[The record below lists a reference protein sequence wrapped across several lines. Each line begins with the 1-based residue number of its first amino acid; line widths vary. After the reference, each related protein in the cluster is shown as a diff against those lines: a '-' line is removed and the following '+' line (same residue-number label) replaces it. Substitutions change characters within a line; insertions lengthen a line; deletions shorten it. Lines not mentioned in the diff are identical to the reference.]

1 MLASDA
7 DENEDGVFNPL
18 SLIEA
23 TLWNEKDFW
32 KRIDIFEGVC
42 DKIKISII

>member
-18 SLIEA
+18 SLSEA

-32 KRIDIFEGVC
+32 KRIDIFEVGV
-42 DKIKISII
+42 IKLKYL

>member
-1 MLASDA
+1 MLVSDA

-18 SLIEA
+18 YLSEEA
-23 TLWNEKDFW
+23 LWNEKDFW
-32 KRIDIFEGVC
+32 KRIDIFGEMS